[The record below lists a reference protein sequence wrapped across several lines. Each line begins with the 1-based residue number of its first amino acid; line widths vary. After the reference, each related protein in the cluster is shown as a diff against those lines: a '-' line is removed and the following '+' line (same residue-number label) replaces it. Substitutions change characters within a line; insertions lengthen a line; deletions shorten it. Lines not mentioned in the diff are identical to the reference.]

1 MSNKNVW
8 MVTGNT
14 YSQVDPNFK
23 ISEKLTPGIYNLE
36 LTMFGWKLSKF
47 KDQFVFPYKLYSL
60 ENDFIDHVLKT
71 YHNTTGNL
79 GILLNG
85 IKGTGK
91 TVTAKVLANQLNL
104 PVIVLKS
111 MGDQNQSMI
120 EYLSSINCDC
130 ILFMDEF
137 EKNFS
142 ESDSTILQ
150 IMDGVY
156 NSSHRKVFLLTTN
169 LMNINENLIGRP
181 SRIRYVK
188 HFGNLSLD
196 TVNAYL
202 DDALKCTD
210 AREEIL
216 SYIDTLTIS
225 TIDILKTIVNEVNIH
240 GMEGLR
246 NAKAYFNVQTNEYN
260 YSCYRGYVRMNEFG
274 DDPKKYSIDDFVQA
288 VERHLN
294 PIPMP
299 IVKDDE
305 NCTPEE
311 RAAINE
317 YYAYKRHNYHHMN
330 FECVCSRIKFSSLK
344 IGDTF
349 DDYEI
354 IAIDVKK
361 NTVVVKDYETLY
373 YYYVKDPNSK
383 PSLYNTTTLAHIL

>member
-1 MSNKNVW
+1 MNNKVW
-8 MVTGNT
+8 MVAGDT

-36 LTMFGWKLSKF
+36 LTMFGWKLVKF
-47 KDQFVFPYKLYSL
+47 ADNFVFPYKLYSL
-60 ENDFIDHVLKT
+60 ENDFVNHVIKT
-71 YHNTTGNL
+71 YNNTDGNL

-85 IKGTGK
+85 TKGTGK

-216 SYIDTLTIS
+216 NYIDTLTIS

-240 GMEGLR
+240 GMEGLK

-260 YSCYRGYVRMNEFG
+260 YSCYRGYVKINEFG
-274 DDPKKYSIDDFVQA
+274 NDPQKYSIDNFVQA

-294 PIPMP
+294 PLPMP
-299 IVKDDE
+299 TIKDE
-305 NCTPEE
+305 EAYTPEE
-311 RAAINE
+311 RAAVNE
-317 YYAYKRHNYHHMN
+317 YYAYKRHDFHYMN
-330 FECVCSRIKFSSLK
+330 FEYVCSRTKFAALK
-344 IGDTF
+344 VGDLF
-349 DDYEI
+349 DGYEI
-354 IAIDVKK
+354 VTIDAKK
-361 NTVVVKDYETLY
+361 HTIVVKDYEALY

>member
-1 MSNKNVW
+1 MNNKVW
-8 MVTGNT
+8 MIAGDT

-36 LTMFGWKLSKF
+36 LTMFGWKLAKF
-47 KDQFVFPYKLYSL
+47 ADSFVFPYKLYDL
-60 ENDFIDHVLKT
+60 ENDFVNHVIKT
-71 YHNTTGNL
+71 YNNTDGNL

-85 IKGTGK
+85 TKGTGK

-111 MGDQNQSMI
+111 MGEHNQSMI

-130 ILFMDEF
+130 IFFMDEF
-137 EKNFS
+137 EKNFN

-156 NSSHRKVFLLTTN
+156 NSNHRKVFLLTTN

-202 DDALKCTD
+202 NDALKCTD

-216 SYIDTLTIS
+216 NYIDTLTIS

-299 IVKDDE
+299 IIKDDE

-311 RAAINE
+311 RAALNE
-317 YYAYKRHNYHHMN
+317 YYAYKRHNYHHLN
-330 FECVCSRIKFSSLK
+330 FEYVCSRIKFSSLK

-349 DDYEI
+349 DGYEI
-354 IAIDVKK
+354 IAIDVRK
-361 NTVVVKDYETLY
+361 NTVVVKDYDNLFY
-373 YYYVKDPNSK
+373 YYIKDPNSK